1 MKRIIPILSAALLCG
16 CSTTTL
22 EMNGTILKS
31 TSFMQK
37 RSIAEVV
44 IRNGTNA
51 ATMKGYRGTG
61 DTEMLRA
68 LAEGAAEGA
77 VKGAK

>member
-1 MKRIIPILSAALLCG
+1 MKRIIPLIALCLCG

-22 EMNGTILKS
+22 QMGSTTLKS
-31 TSFMQK
+31 TSFLQK

-44 IRNGTNA
+44 IRTNT
-51 ATMKGYRGTG
+51 ATMKGYRGAG